1 MNMVKYAQL
10 HGDQENQL
18 WFQITEVKN
27 SNNIGQKN
35 MQRNNEL
42 FTLLK
47 NNYGFFYINI
57 IIIINQTFNP

>member
-1 MNMVKYAQL
+1 MVKYAQL

>member
-18 WFQITEVKN
+18 WFQIMEVKN

>member
-18 WFQITEVKN
+18 WFQIMEVKN

-47 NNYGFFYINI
+47 NNYGFFLD
-57 IIIINQTFNP
+57 

>member
-1 MNMVKYAQL
+1 MNMVKFAQL
-10 HGDQENQL
+10 HGDQENQQ
-18 WFQITEVKN
+18 WFQIMEVKN

>member
-18 WFQITEVKN
+18 WFQIMEVKN

-57 IIIINQTFNP
+57 IIIINQTLNP

>member
-1 MNMVKYAQL
+1 MVKYAQL

-18 WFQITEVKN
+18 WFQIMEVKN

-57 IIIINQTFNP
+57 IIIINQTLNP

>member
-1 MNMVKYAQL
+1 MNMVKFAQL

-18 WFQITEVKN
+18 WFQIMEVKN